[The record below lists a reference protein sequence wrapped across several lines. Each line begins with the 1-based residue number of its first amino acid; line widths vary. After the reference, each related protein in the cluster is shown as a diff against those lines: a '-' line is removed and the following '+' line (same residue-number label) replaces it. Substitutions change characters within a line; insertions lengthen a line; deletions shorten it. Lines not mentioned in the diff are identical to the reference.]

1 MARLVGRSTAQGGTE
16 ALLTAH
22 EAAALL
28 SVSASYLAKARM
40 RGEGPRYVKIGRAVR
55 YRHADLAGW
64 IAANSRGQ
72 T

>member
-1 MARLVGRSTAQGGTE
+1 MARLAGRSASKEAAG

-55 YRHADLAGW
+55 YRTADLDGW
-64 IAANSRGQ
+64 IAANCRGRK
-72 T
+72 